1 MDKKVLFFTVVFAI
15 SFLLK
20 FSIALSEDF
29 TRMDFQNGK
38 ASIEIPSSWR
48 IRDIEEEKGLTIIA
62 PPTSENVGILVL
74 LIEEGVSLNL
84 GKEKLLRL
92 ITQKMHLESG
102 PQLLGK
108 GKTALRSGVE
118 VFVERYSFVSGA
130 NLKGMLELFYGNV
143 VGDGFVIA
151 SLVDGESYTK
161 YSNTLTNIILSFTMA
176 SPKVSIPPAA
186 LLPILQLV
194 PSRLSTPALEVSS
207 ESKSR
212 VQEGWSSYVDPQGYF
227 TLFVPS
233 DWHRNPIPN
242 PNVPVGIPYVNYVF
256 VEGPKVSAHLSV
268 MVESIPVGY
277 TLQGYASAVEMS
289 VLAKLHGYKKLIEA
303 EEEINNRRFIRRVF
317 TVESQAQD
325 RKKSTVY
332 AEQYYYVFV
341 NLGYVLTLETDSA
354 DYHRFSPVFRSIV
367 EAFQPLR

>member
-1 MDKKVLFFTVVFAI
+1 
-15 SFLLK
+15 
-20 FSIALSEDF
+20 
-29 TRMDFQNGK
+29 
-38 ASIEIPSSWR
+38 
-48 IRDIEEEKGLTIIA
+48 
-62 PPTSENVGILVL
+62 
-74 LIEEGVSLNL
+74 
-84 GKEKLLRL
+84 
-92 ITQKMHLESG
+92 
-102 PQLLGK
+102 
-108 GKTALRSGVE
+108 
-118 VFVERYSFVSGA
+118 
-130 NLKGMLELFYGNV
+130 MLELFYGNV